1 MIVKCNVCGKEFKTF
16 PCVIKDGG
24 GKYCSK
30 ECMFQSSDYIK
41 KISETLKGITPW
53 NKGKTGVYSEE
64 TLKQISDS
72 QKGEKNHNY
81 GKVRTEETKRKIG
94 LANKGRKISNEAR
107 KKMSES
113 HKGKKLSEEHKK
125 KIGLHEIGE
134 KHWNWKGG
142 LTPENKVIRHSMEY
156 RFWRREVFKRD
167 DYTCQ
172 KCGVRGGVIRAH
184 HIESF
189 DNNPDKRI
197 LVDNGV
203 TLCKE
208 CHRNFHHIFGC
219 GNNTQEQLAKFLEN
233 KQKDLLFDK

>member
-1 MIVKCNVCGKEFKTF
+1 MIVKCQYCGKEFKTK
-16 PCVIKDGG
+16 PSRIIDGR

-30 ECMFQSSDYIK
+30 ECKLQSPDYRK
-41 KISETLKGITPW
+41 KISETLKGNRLSEETKKKIAEA
-53 NKGKTGVYSEE
+53 NKGKHLSKE
-64 TLKQISDS
+64 T
-72 QKGEKNHNY
+72 
-81 GKVRTEETKRKIG
+81 
-94 LANKGRKISNEAR
+94 R
-107 KKMSES
+107 KKMSEAL
-113 HKGKKLSEEHKK
+113 K
-125 KIGLHEIGE
+125 GE
-134 KHWNWKGG
+134 KSYRWKGG

-172 KCGVRGGVIRAH
+172 KCGVRGGFIRAH

-189 DNNPDKRI
+189 DNNPDKRT
-197 LVDNGV
+197 LLENGV

-208 CHRNFHHIFGC
+208 CHRNFHHIFGS